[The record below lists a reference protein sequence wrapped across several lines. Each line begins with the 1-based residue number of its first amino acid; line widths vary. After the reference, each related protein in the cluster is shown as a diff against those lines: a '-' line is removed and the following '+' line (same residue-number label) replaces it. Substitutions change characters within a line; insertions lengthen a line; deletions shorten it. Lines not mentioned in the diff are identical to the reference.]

1 VADDTE
7 KLYRWT
13 GSAYVEVSAG
23 SASIAWGTITGTLSN
38 QTDLQNALDSK
49 EPLKGSDDNYVTDAQ
64 LVVISNTS
72 GTNSGNETT
81 STIGTLIN
89 GSNAATPNDTDLV
102 ATADTSVLK
111 KITWT
116 NVKAFLKT
124 YFDTIYQAAGT
135 YLTSANITQVI
146 TNGVTD
152 KAPSEDAVFDALAL
166 KANTSSVLFPMQLFG
181 PITNFAASTTYH
193 WGSGVT
199 AQTGTAS
206 ARTFIINKTGTITSL
221 STLWFVSG
229 TKASAETC
237 TFSVLIYD
245 SLMNLLSTTQISTS
259 VQLSAANG
267 FNVYNFNSLSISVSQ
282 GDSIALR
289 LLTGAFTTAPTTIV
303 TTTTLSIL

>member
-1 VADDTE
+1 MDINLTSQIFVYTDLASFPATGAAKTFYVADDTE

-38 QTDLQNALDSK
+38 QTDLQTALNNK

-72 GTNSGNETT
+72 GTNTGDNATNTT
-81 STIGTLIN
+81 SNTY
-89 GSNAATPNDTDLV
+89 
-102 ATADTSVLK
+102 ADGKV
-111 KITWT
+111 
-116 NVKAFLKT
+116 
-124 YFDTIYQAAGT
+124 
-135 YLTSANITQVI
+135 TQVI

-166 KANTSSVLFPMQLFG
+166 KANVSSLLFPMQLFG

-193 WGSGVT
+193 WGSGVL

-206 ARTFIINKTGTITSL
+206 ARTHIINKTGTITSL

-245 SLMNLLSTTQISTS
+245 SVMNLLSTTQISTA

-282 GDSIALR
+282 GDSIVLR
-289 LLTGAFTTAPTTIV
+289 LLTGAFVTAPTTIV